1 MTDAADRLKDL
12 WAMNARIG
20 RSAEYAQM
28 LEELDVWDRRALR
41 AGLLNA
47 GWFGV
52 VGAFGCIMRPPPG
65 STLQNVFWVGLAGVI
80 LLSLRFIAVQVGRT
94 QWVLQQTK
102 RLMQEDRVSH
112 PVGGRDVGP

>member
-52 VGAFGCIMRPPPG
+52 VGAFGCILRPPPG

-80 LLSLRFIAVQVGRT
+80 VLSIRSSPFRSVVPSGSFSR
-94 QWVLQQTK
+94 
-102 RLMQEDRVSH
+102 
-112 PVGGRDVGP
+112 